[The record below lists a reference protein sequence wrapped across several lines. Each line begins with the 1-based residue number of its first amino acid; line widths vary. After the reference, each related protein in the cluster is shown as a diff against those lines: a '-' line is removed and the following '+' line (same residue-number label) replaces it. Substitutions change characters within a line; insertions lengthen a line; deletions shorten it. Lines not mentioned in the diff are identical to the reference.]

1 MKTRIFSAIV
11 MILLFVPLLIIGGYP
26 FRIAGTILAVLSIRD
41 LFKLNKCPLLI
52 KLVSYVICGLI
63 TWGLF
68 EINAKLLIILFL
80 FYGVTMILYNKI
92 KDYSYKDSLWI
103 MCVTLV
109 VGLIYNNFINVRML
123 DNGKMVLLY
132 LFIISSMTDTFALF
146 CGMKFG
152 KHKLAKEISPKKTVE
167 GAIGGSLIGT
177 ILATTFYSFF
187 VGGFSFE
194 IILYTFI
201 LTMIGQIGDLYF
213 SSIKREHDIKDF
225 SNLIPGHGGI
235 LDRLDS
241 VLFIAL
247 TYMILF

>member
-26 FRIAGTILAVLSIRD
+26 FRIAGTILALLSIRD

-52 KLVSYVICGLI
+52 KLISYVLCGLI
-63 TWGLF
+63 TFGTL
-68 EINAKLLIILFL
+68 ELNSNLLIIIFL
-80 FYGVTMILYNKI
+80 FYGVTMILNNKI

-103 MCVTLV
+103 MTITVFI
-109 VGLIYNNFINVRML
+109 GLIYNNFINIRML
-123 DNGKMVLLY
+123 ENGKWILLY

-152 KHKLAKEISPKKTVE
+152 KNKLAKEISPKKTVK
-167 GAIGGSLIGT
+167 GAVGGSVIGT
-177 ILATTFYSFF
+177 ILATTFYSL
-187 VGGFSFE
+187 VIGGFSFE
-194 IILYTFI
+194 IVLYTFI

-247 TYMILF
+247 AYMILF